1 MLFLDELEPLVGQT
15 PKVAEF
21 GSKSTTGNAQ
31 SADAGNEHEAYDAR
45 YHLDE
50 VISHARSPRDNQTYR
65 AALGVRTGQ
74 PEDRETASCR
84 GLFGKNCRKGHVRN
98 RPN

>member
-1 MLFLDELEPLVGQT
+1 MIAWKKRLQRMLFLDELEPLVGQT

-21 GSKSTTGNAQ
+21 GANSAIRNAQ

-50 VISHARSPRDNQTYR
+50 VISHARSLRDNWSYR
-65 AALGVRTGQ
+65 AALTHRNQ
-74 PEDRETASCR
+74 P
-84 GLFGKNCRKGHVRN
+84 
-98 RPN
+98 